1 MGVQS
6 RIKKFATVQA
16 AKAVLKILPRISEK
30 NLLQF
35 PLVRKGL
42 ESPMI
47 SKYPEGK
54 EFFKSL
60 LLHGRRTLGRSS
72 KSCLDKFARN
82 LIVNEFI
89 AAAPQREEFHTR
101 FGFDPP
107 FFIVL
112 SPTMRCNLACYGCY
126 AGEYERGRE
135 LDGELIH
142 RVLREAQEMGVY
154 FVTVSGGEPFLR
166 PDLLDIFAARG
177 DQYFQVYTNGMLIDR
192 KMAKT
197 LARLGNVLPA
207 ISVEGWEK
215 ETDARRGSG
224 AFRKILE
231 TMSFLREEG
240 VLFGFS
246 ATATRKNSEVII
258 SDEFV
263 DFWARQGCFI
273 GWFFNYVPI
282 GKSPDMNLMPT
293 PQQRIHRRRRL
304 MELRPRVPLILADF
318 WNDGPLV
325 GGCIAGD
332 RYLHI
337 NNRGDVEPCV
347 FIHFSVDNIRE
358 KSLGEILNSEFFHAF
373 RRRQPYS
380 RNFFRPCI
388 IIDHPHLLRQV
399 VEQTGACP
407 THSGAETLLT
417 DCAGALDGYAAAY
430 GELADELW
438 KEQAPSPVHPLPEG
452 SQKEL
457 FPEHLPCIIPE
468 AEDRASFD
476 PGTLKGET
484 FLRRRRFR

>member
-1 MGVQS
+1 MSVQN
-6 RIKKFATVQA
+6 RIKKFATVQT

-35 PLVRKGL
+35 PLVRNGL
-42 ESPMI
+42 ESPLI

-60 LLHGRRTLGRSS
+60 LLHGRRAMGRCS
-72 KSCLDKFARN
+72 KPCLDKFARN

-89 AAAPQREEFHTR
+89 AAAPQREEFHSR

-142 RVLREAQEMGVY
+142 RVLREAREMGVY
-154 FVTVSGGEPFLR
+154 FVTVSGGEPFIR
-166 PDLLDIFAARG
+166 PDLLDIFAAHG
-177 DQYFQVYTNGMLIDR
+177 DQYFQVYTNGTLIDR
-192 KMAKT
+192 KMAQA
-197 LARLGNVLPA
+197 LSRLGNVLPA

-215 ETDARRGSG
+215 ETDARRGPG

-231 TMSFLREEG
+231 TMSNLRQEG

-246 ATATRKNSEVII
+246 ATATRQNSEVII

-263 DFWARQGCFI
+263 DFLAQQGCFI

-282 GKSPDMNLMPT
+282 GKSPDMDLMPT
-293 PQQRIHRRRRL
+293 PEQRIHRRRRL
-304 MELRPRVPLILADF
+304 TELRPRVPVILVDF

-358 KSLGEILNSEFFHAF
+358 KSLSEILNSEFFHAF

-380 RNFFRPCI
+380 ANFFRPCMV
-388 IIDHPHLLRQV
+388 IDHPHLLRQV

-417 DCAGALDGYAAAY
+417 ECSGGLDRYAAAY

-438 KEQAPSPVHPLPEG
+438 KEWSPSASIASPQGIEPGIVPQAP
-452 SQKEL
+452 K
-457 FPEHLPCIIPE
+457 I
-468 AEDRASFD
+468 RN
-476 PGTLKGET
+476 T
-484 FLRRRRFR
+484 

>member
-1 MGVQS
+1 MSVQN
-6 RIKKFATVQA
+6 RIKKFATVQT

-42 ESPMI
+42 ESPLI

-60 LLHGRRTLGRSS
+60 LLHGRRAMGRCS
-72 KSCLDKFARN
+72 KPCLDKFARN

-89 AAAPQREEFHTR
+89 AAAPQREEFHSR

-154 FVTVSGGEPFLR
+154 FVTVSGGEPFIR
-166 PDLLDIFAARG
+166 PDLLDILAAHK
-177 DQYFQVYTNGMLIDR
+177 DQYFQVYTNGTLIDR
-192 KMAKT
+192 EMAQA
-197 LARLGNVLPA
+197 LSRLGNVLPA

-215 ETDARRGSG
+215 ETDARRGPG
-224 AFRKILE
+224 AYRKILE
-231 TMSFLREEG
+231 TMSNLRQEG

-246 ATATRKNSEVII
+246 ATATRQNSEVII

-263 DFWARQGCFI
+263 DFLAQQGCFI

-282 GKSPDMNLMPT
+282 GKSPDMDLMPT

-304 MELRPRVPLILADF
+304 TELRPRVPVILVDF

-358 KSLGEILNSEFFHAF
+358 KPLSEILNSEFFHAF

-380 RNFFRPCI
+380 ANFFRPCMV
-388 IIDHPHLLRQV
+388 IDHPHLLRQV

-417 DCAGALDGYAAAY
+417 DCSGGLDRYAAAY

-438 KEQAPSPVHPLPEG
+438 KEWSPSASIASPQGIEPGIVPPAP
-452 SQKEL
+452 K
-457 FPEHLPCIIPE
+457 I
-468 AEDRASFD
+468 RN
-476 PGTLKGET
+476 T
-484 FLRRRRFR
+484 

>member
-1 MGVQS
+1 MGVQN
-6 RIKKFATVQA
+6 RIRKFATIQT
-16 AKAVLKILPRISEK
+16 AKAALKILPWISEE
-30 NLLQF
+30 NILEF

-60 LLHGRRTLGRSS
+60 LLQSRRAVGRCS
-72 KSCLDKFARN
+72 KPCLDKLARN

-89 AAAPQREEFHTR
+89 AAAPQREKFQAR
-101 FGFDPP
+101 FGFEPP

-126 AGEYERGRE
+126 AGQYERGRE
-135 LDGELIH
+135 LEPDLIH
-142 RVLREAQEMGVY
+142 RLLREAQEMGVY
-154 FVTVSGGEPFLR
+154 FVTVSGGEPFIR
-166 PDLLDIFAARG
+166 PDLLDIFAAHG
-177 DQYFQVYTNGMLIDR
+177 DQYFQVYTNGTLIDR
-192 KMAKT
+192 KIAQT
-197 LARLGNVLPA
+197 LSRLGNVLPA

-215 ETDARRGSG
+215 ETDARRGQG
-224 AFRKILE
+224 TFRKIVE
-231 TMSFLREEG
+231 TMSLLREEG

-246 ATATRKNSEVII
+246 ATATRQNSEVIV

-282 GKSPDMNLMPT
+282 GKSPDMDLMPT
-293 PQQRIHRRRRL
+293 PDQRIRRRRRL
-304 MELRPRVPLILADF
+304 TELRPRVPLILADF

-358 KSLGEILNSEFFHAF
+358 KSLSEILNSEFFHAF

-380 RNFFRPCI
+380 TNFFRPCI

-399 VEQTGACP
+399 VEQTGAVP

-417 DCAGALDGYAAAY
+417 DCSGRLDRYAAAY

-438 KEQAPSPVHPLPEG
+438 KEQAISSPIASPRGIKPGIAAQAPKNQNAEPGIAG
-452 SQKEL
+452 SKQV
-457 FPEHLPCIIPE
+457 
-468 AEDRASFD
+468 
-476 PGTLKGET
+476 
-484 FLRRRRFR
+484 

>member
-1 MGVQS
+1 MSVQN
-6 RIKKFATVQA
+6 RIKKFATVQT
-16 AKAVLKILPRISEK
+16 AKTALKILPRISEE
-30 NLLQF
+30 NILQF

-60 LLHGRRTLGRSS
+60 LLHGRRAMGRCS
-72 KSCLDKFARN
+72 KTCLDKFARN

-89 AAAPQREEFHTR
+89 AASPQREEFHSR

-126 AGEYERGRE
+126 AGEYEKGVE
-135 LDGELIH
+135 LEGELIH
-142 RVLREAQEMGVY
+142 RVLREAQDMGVY
-154 FVTVSGGEPFLR
+154 FVTVSGGEPFIR
-166 PDLLDIFAARG
+166 PDLLHIFAAHG
-177 DQYFQVYTNGMLIDR
+177 DQYFQVYTNGTLIDR
-192 KMAKT
+192 KMAQT

-215 ETDARRGSG
+215 ETDARRGPG
-224 AFRKILE
+224 AFRKIIE
-231 TMSFLREEG
+231 TMTLLREEG

-246 ATATRKNSEVII
+246 ATATRQNSEVII

-282 GKSPDMNLMPT
+282 GKRPDMDLMPT

-304 MELRPRVPLILADF
+304 TELRPRVSLILADF

-358 KSLGEILNSEFFHAF
+358 KSLSEILNSEFFHAF

-380 RNFFRPCI
+380 TNFFRPCI

-399 VEQTGACP
+399 VEQTGAAP

-417 DCAGALDGYAAAY
+417 DCSGGLDRYAAAY

-438 KEQAPSPVHPLPEG
+438 KEKDISSPV
-452 SQKEL
+452 
-457 FPEHLPCIIPE
+457 
-468 AEDRASFD
+468 AS
-476 PGTLKGET
+476 P
-484 FLRRRRFR
+484 RRTDAGIVAKAPKIQNA

>member
-1 MGVQS
+1 MSVQN
-6 RIKKFATVQA
+6 RIKKFATVQT

-30 NLLQF
+30 NLLRF

-42 ESPMI
+42 ESPLI

-60 LLHGRRTLGRSS
+60 LLHGRRAMGRCS
-72 KSCLDKFARN
+72 KPCLDKFARN

-89 AAAPQREEFHTR
+89 AAAPQREEFHSR

-154 FVTVSGGEPFLR
+154 FVTVSGGEPFIR
-166 PDLLDIFAARG
+166 PDLLDIFAAHK
-177 DQYFQVYTNGMLIDR
+177 DQYFQVYTNGTLIDR

-197 LARLGNVLPA
+197 LSRLGNVLPA

-215 ETDARRGSG
+215 ETDARRGPG
-224 AFRKILE
+224 AYRKILE
-231 TMSFLREEG
+231 TMSNLRQEG

-246 ATATRKNSEVII
+246 ATATRQNSEVII

-263 DFWARQGCFI
+263 DFLAQQGCFI

-282 GKSPDMNLMPT
+282 GKSPDMDLMPT

-304 MELRPRVPLILADF
+304 TELRPRVSLILVDF

-358 KSLGEILNSEFFHAF
+358 KPLSEILNSEFFHAF

-380 RNFFRPCI
+380 TNFFRPCMV
-388 IIDHPHLLRQV
+388 IDHPHLLRQV
-399 VEQTGACP
+399 VAQTGACP

-417 DCAGALDGYAAAY
+417 DCSEGLDRYAAAY

-438 KEQAPSPVHPLPEG
+438 KEWSPSASIASPQGIEPGIAPKAPKI
-452 SQKEL
+452 QN
-457 FPEHLPCIIPE
+457 
-468 AEDRASFD
+468 A
-476 PGTLKGET
+476 
-484 FLRRRRFR
+484 

>member
-1 MGVQS
+1 MGVAN
-6 RIKKFATVQA
+6 RIKRLATVQA
-16 AKAVLKILPRISEK
+16 ARMVLKILPRISEQ

-35 PLVRKGL
+35 PVVRKGL
-42 ESPMI
+42 KSPMI

-60 LLHGRRTLGRSS
+60 LIHGRRAMARCS
-72 KSCLDKFARN
+72 KPCLDKLARN

-89 AAAPQREEFHTR
+89 AASSQREKFHTR

-126 AGEYERGRE
+126 AGQYEKDEE
-135 LDGELIH
+135 LDSGLIH
-142 RVLREAQEMGVY
+142 RVLREAQDLGVY
-154 FVTVSGGEPFLR
+154 FLTLSGGEPFIR
-166 PDLLDIFAARG
+166 PDLLDIIAAHG
-177 DQYFQVYTNGMLIDR
+177 DQYFQVYTNGTLIDR

-197 LARLGNVLPA
+197 LSRLGNVLPA

-215 ETDARRGSG
+215 ETDTRRGTG

-231 TMSFLREEG
+231 TMSILREEG

-246 ATATRKNSEVII
+246 ATATRQNSEVII
-258 SDEFV
+258 SDAFV

-282 GKSPDMNLMPT
+282 GKNPNLDLMPT
-293 PQQRIHRRRRL
+293 PEQRIHRRRRL
-304 MELRPRVPLILADF
+304 TELRPRVPLILVDF

-358 KSLGEILNSEFFHAF
+358 KSLSEILDSEFFHAF

-380 RNFFRPCI
+380 PNFYRPCT
-388 IIDHPHLLRQV
+388 IIDHPHILRRV
-399 VEQTGACP
+399 VEQTGARP
-407 THSGAETLLT
+407 THYGAESLVR
-417 DCAGALDGYAAAY
+417 DCSAGLDRYAAAY
-430 GELADELW
+430 GELADKLW
-438 KEQAPSPVHPLPEG
+438 KEQFPSTP
-452 SQKEL
+452 
-457 FPEHLPCIIPE
+457 IPSAKGRE
-468 AEDRASFD
+468 QDRVPMPAGRD
-476 PGTLKGET
+476 PAKIL
-484 FLRRRRFR
+484 

>member
-1 MGVQS
+1 MGVQN
-6 RIKKFATVQA
+6 RIKKFATVKT
-16 AKAVLKILPRISEK
+16 AKAALKILPRISEE
-30 NLLQF
+30 NILQF

-42 ESPMI
+42 ESPRI

-60 LLHGRRTLGRSS
+60 VLQTRRSVGLCS
-72 KSCLDKFARN
+72 KPCLDKLARN

-89 AAAPQREEFHTR
+89 AATPQREEFQAR
-101 FGFDPP
+101 FGFEPP

-126 AGEYERGRE
+126 AGQYERGRE
-135 LDGELIH
+135 LEPDLIH

-154 FVTVSGGEPFLR
+154 FVTVSGGEPFIR
-166 PDLLDIFAARG
+166 PDLLDIFAAHG
-177 DQYFQVYTNGMLIDR
+177 DQYFQVYTNGTLIDR
-192 KMAKT
+192 KTAQT
-197 LARLGNVLPA
+197 LSRLGNVLPA

-215 ETDARRGSG
+215 ETDARRGPG
-224 AFRKILE
+224 TFRKIVE
-231 TMSFLREEG
+231 TMTLLREEG

-246 ATATRKNSEVII
+246 ATATRQNSEVIV

-282 GKSPDMNLMPT
+282 GKSPDMDLMPT
-293 PQQRIHRRRRL
+293 PEQRIRRRRRL
-304 MELRPRVPLILADF
+304 TELRHRVPLILADF

-347 FIHFSVDNIRE
+347 FIHFSVDNIRK
-358 KSLGEILNSEFFHAF
+358 KSLSEALNSEFFHAF

-380 RNFFRPCI
+380 PNFFRPCI

-399 VEQTGACP
+399 VEQTGAGP

-417 DCAGALDGYAAAY
+417 DCSGGLDRYAAAY
-430 GELADELW
+430 GKLADELW
-438 KEQAPSPVHPLPEG
+438 KEQDISSPVASPRRT
-452 SQKEL
+452 
-457 FPEHLPCIIPE
+457 E
-468 AEDRASFD
+468 AGIMGKTPKIRNA
-476 PGTLKGET
+476 
-484 FLRRRRFR
+484 

>member
-1 MGVQS
+1 MGVQN
-6 RIKKFATVQA
+6 RIKKFATVQT

-30 NLLQF
+30 NLLRF
-35 PLVRKGL
+35 PLVRNGL
-42 ESPMI
+42 ESPLI

-60 LLHGRRTLGRSS
+60 LLHGRRVMGRCS
-72 KSCLDKFARN
+72 KPCLDKFARN

-89 AAAPQREEFHTR
+89 TAAPQREEFHSR

-142 RVLREAQEMGVY
+142 RVLREAKEMGVY
-154 FVTVSGGEPFLR
+154 FITVSGGEPFIR
-166 PDLLDIFAARG
+166 PDLLDIFAAHQ
-177 DQYFQVYTNGMLIDR
+177 DQYFQVYTNGTLIDR
-192 KMAKT
+192 KMAQT
-197 LARLGNVLPA
+197 LSRLGNVLPA

-215 ETDARRGSG
+215 ETDARRGPG

-231 TMSFLREEG
+231 TMSNLRQEG

-246 ATATRKNSEVII
+246 ATATRQNSETII

-263 DFWARQGCFI
+263 DFLAQQGCFI

-282 GKSPDMNLMPT
+282 GKSPDMDLMPT

-304 MELRPRVPLILADF
+304 TELRPRVPLILVDF

-358 KSLGEILNSEFFHAF
+358 KSLSEILNSEFFHAF

-380 RNFFRPCI
+380 ANFFRPCM

-399 VEQTGACP
+399 VEETGAGP

-417 DCAGALDGYAAAY
+417 DCSKGLDRYAAAY

-438 KEQAPSPVHPLPEG
+438 KEWSPSASIASPQGIEPGIVPKAPKIQS
-452 SQKEL
+452 
-457 FPEHLPCIIPE
+457 
-468 AEDRASFD
+468 A
-476 PGTLKGET
+476 
-484 FLRRRRFR
+484 

>member
-1 MGVQS
+1 MSVQN
-6 RIKKFATVQA
+6 RIKKFATVQT

-42 ESPMI
+42 ESPLI

-60 LLHGRRTLGRSS
+60 LLHGRRAMGRCS
-72 KSCLDKFARN
+72 KPCLDKFARN

-89 AAAPQREEFHTR
+89 AAAPQREEFHSR

-154 FVTVSGGEPFLR
+154 FVTVSGGEPFIR
-166 PDLLDIFAARG
+166 PDLLDIFAAHG
-177 DQYFQVYTNGMLIDR
+177 DQYFQVYTNGTLIDR
-192 KMAKT
+192 KMAQT
-197 LARLGNVLPA
+197 LSRLGNVLPA

-215 ETDARRGSG
+215 ETDARRGPG

-231 TMSFLREEG
+231 TMSNLRQEG

-246 ATATRKNSEVII
+246 ATATRQNSEVII

-263 DFWARQGCFI
+263 DFLAQQGCFL

-282 GKSPDMNLMPT
+282 GKSPDMDLMPT

-304 MELRPRVPLILADF
+304 TELRPRVPVIMVDF

-358 KSLGEILNSEFFHAF
+358 KSLSEILNSEFFHAF

-380 RNFFRPCI
+380 TNFFRPCM

-399 VEQTGACP
+399 VEQTGAGP

-417 DCAGALDGYAAAY
+417 ECSGGLDRYAAAY

-438 KEQAPSPVHPLPEG
+438 KEQFPSAPITSGKGIEQARVPRPAKPEPN
-452 SQKEL
+452 KIL
-457 FPEHLPCIIPE
+457 
-468 AEDRASFD
+468 
-476 PGTLKGET
+476 
-484 FLRRRRFR
+484 

>member
-1 MGVQS
+1 MGVES
-6 RIKKFATVQA
+6 RIKKFASVQA
-16 AKAVLKILPRISEK
+16 AKAALKVLPRISEE

-35 PLVRKGL
+35 PVIRKGL
-42 ESPMI
+42 ESPLI

-60 LLHGRRTLGRSS
+60 LLHGRKAMTRCS
-72 KSCLDKFARN
+72 KPCLDKLARN

-89 AAAPQREEFHTR
+89 AAAPQREEFHSR

-126 AGEYERGRE
+126 AGEYERGQE
-135 LDGELIH
+135 LEGELIH

-154 FVTVSGGEPFLR
+154 FVTVSGGEPFIR
-166 PDLLDIFAARG
+166 PDLIDAFAAHG
-177 DQYFQVYTNGMLIDR
+177 DQYFQVYTNGTLIDR
-192 KMAKT
+192 KMARR

-207 ISVEGWEK
+207 ISVDGWEK
-215 ETDARRGSG
+215 ETDARRGPG

-231 TMSFLREEG
+231 TMSLLREEG

-246 ATATRKNSEVII
+246 ATATRQNSEVII
-258 SDEFV
+258 SDEYM

-282 GKSPDMNLMPT
+282 GKSPDMGLMPT

-304 MELRPRVPLILADF
+304 TELRPRVPLILVDF

-358 KSLGEILNSEFFHAF
+358 KSLSDILNSEFFHAF

-380 RNFFRPCI
+380 PNFFRPCM

-399 VEQTGACP
+399 VDQTGACP

-417 DCAGALDGYAAAY
+417 DCSEGLDRYAAAY
-430 GELADELW
+430 GKLADELW
-438 KEQAPSPVHPLPEG
+438 GKQVPSMPVASGKGIEQDHTESP
-452 SQKEL
+452 
-457 FPEHLPCIIPE
+457 
-468 AEDRASFD
+468 RA
-476 PGTLKGET
+476 GTEQVIAGAGTPKA
-484 FLRRRRFR
+484 

>member
-1 MGVQS
+1 MGVQN
-6 RIKKFATVQA
+6 RIKTFATVQTAMA
-16 AKAVLKILPRISEK
+16 ALKILPRISEQ
-30 NLLQF
+30 NLLQL
-35 PLVRKGL
+35 PVVRKGL
-42 ESPMI
+42 ESPRI
-47 SKYPEGK
+47 AKYPEGK
-54 EFFKSL
+54 EFLKGL
-60 LLHGRRTLGRSS
+60 LLHGRKGMARCS
-72 KSCLDKFARN
+72 KPCMDKLARN

-89 AAAPQREEFHTR
+89 AAVPQRKEFHSR

-126 AGEYERGRE
+126 AGQYEKGKE

-154 FVTVSGGEPFLR
+154 FVTVSGGEPFIR
-166 PDLLDIFAARG
+166 PDLLDIFAAHG
-177 DQYFQVYTNGMLIDR
+177 DQYFQVYTNGTLIDR

-197 LARLGNVLPA
+197 LSRLGNVLPA

-215 ETDARRGSG
+215 ETDGRRGPG

-231 TMSFLREEG
+231 TMSLLREEG

-246 ATATRKNSEVII
+246 ATATRQNSEVVI

-282 GKSPDMNLMPT
+282 GQSPDMDLMPT
-293 PQQRIHRRRRL
+293 PQQRVHRRRRL
-304 MELRPRVPLILADF
+304 AELRSRVPLLLVDF

-347 FIHFSVDNIRE
+347 FIHFAVDNIRE
-358 KSLGEILNSEFFHAF
+358 KSLSEILNSEFFHSF

-380 RNFFRPCI
+380 PNLFRPCM

-399 VEQTGACP
+399 VERSGACP

-417 DCAGALDGYAAAY
+417 RCSAGLDRYAAEY
-430 GELADELW
+430 GKLADELW
-438 KEQAPSPVHPLPEG
+438 AEQASSPPIASCKGIEKDIMLKAP
-452 SQKEL
+452 
-457 FPEHLPCIIPE
+457 II
-468 AEDRASFD
+468 RN
-476 PGTLKGET
+476 T
-484 FLRRRRFR
+484 

>member
-166 PDLLDIFAARG
+166 PDLLDIFAARR

-197 LARLGNVLPA
+197 LARLGNILPA

-215 ETDARRGSG
+215 ETDARRGPG

-438 KEQAPSPVHPLPEG
+438 KEQAPSPVPPLPEG
-452 SQKEL
+452 SKKEL